1 MRRRYLLVLE
11 IPSMSIKKSFTVPIP
26 FFQSKAWRRVEGA
39 LTLLGEGAG
48 NSRKVIVH
56 VLLLRR

>member
-1 MRRRYLLVLE
+1 MRKIYLLVLE
-11 IPSMSIKKSFTVPIP
+11 TPSVRIRKSLTVPVP
-26 FFQSKAWRRVEGA
+26 FFQGKAWRRVKGA